1 MSAVALAKAED
12 GKPQVC
18 PVGVTV
24 AGALWA
30 GEGTTGALCI
40 KEQTLGLWFWGKSG
54 DLRSR
59 GGWRELRLEGSRAY
73 YRGRNWFPSSLHFF
87 GRKDQR

>member
-30 GEGTTGALCI
+30 VEGTTGALCI
-40 KEQTLGLWFWGKSG
+40 KEQT
-54 DLRSR
+54 
-59 GGWRELRLEGSRAY
+59 
-73 YRGRNWFPSSLHFF
+73 
-87 GRKDQR
+87 